1 MADTARLQ
9 QLELFASCTSKE
21 LRRLAGLLD
30 ETTVAAGTVLTTEGD
45 LGSQAFVLL
54 SGSAEARHGERVV
67 ATLGAG
73 DLVGEMALLDRA
85 GARSATVVTTTPA
98 EVLVMDPRAF
108 ETVMS
113 QFPSVARNVATTLAK
128 RLRDAS

>member
-9 QLELFASCTSKE
+9 QLELFASCTPKE

-54 SGSAEARHGERVV
+54 SGTAEARHGERVV

>member
-9 QLELFASCTSKE
+9 QLELFASCTPKE

-30 ETTVAAGTVLTTEGD
+30 ESTVAAGTVLTAEGD

-54 SGSAEARHGERVV
+54 SGTAEARHGERVV
-67 ATLGAG
+67 ATLGPG